1 MADKKQI
8 SCESCGK
15 THEMDSADLLGK
27 KAVPCPECQKDII
40 LADSPGSGQALEPP
54 SRDAAGERP
63 ARRAR
68 PQAVE
73 TEGQKRLL
81 GLRGKM
87 AILFLLI
94 PILLMIVAGG
104 FYLWQLGRMVS
115 VFSDSSSEIVNRLT
129 GDLNSQ
135 YSRQVALQVKQHLD
149 DNPFLRRDNFN
160 TNHDFK
166 LLAVQKVGM
175 TGYTA
180 IYSAPEFDD
189 SWRIWA
195 HVDPEVIGV
204 DMRDL
209 KSKYGAGFDDFW
221 SIVTGVADGSSS
233 SGTYAWTDKDGV
245 EHSNYVVATPV
256 EDTSYVVM
264 AVTPTAEFL
273 RDVKRLETRTGK
285 VASRTRLIIG
295 LILGITILLIG
306 AIVAFYGAQITGKL
320 RSLTEAADRIST
332 GEMDAEI
339 DVKSDDEI
347 GDLAAAI
354 GRMQDSIRI
363 SIERLRRRRNK

>member
-1 MADKKQI
+1 
-8 SCESCGK
+8 
-15 THEMDSADLLGK
+15 MDQADLQGK
-27 KAVPCPECQKDII
+27 NSIPCPECQQDIA
-40 LADSPGSGQALEPP
+40 LKEGSGGQALESP
-54 SRDAAGERP
+54 SGDSGADEKKP
-63 ARRAR
+63 ARKAR
-68 PQAVE
+68 PQAGE
-73 TEGQKRLL
+73 TEAQKRLL
-81 GLRGKM
+81 GLRGKL

-94 PILLMIVAGG
+94 PILLMIIAGG
-104 FYLWQLGRMVS
+104 FYLWQLGRMVN
-115 VFSDSSSEIVNRLT
+115 VFTESSSEIVNRIT
-129 GDLNSQ
+129 GELNAQ
-135 YSRQVALQVKQHLD
+135 YSRQVALQVKRHLE

-160 TNHDFK
+160 SDHQFK

-180 IYSAPEFDD
+180 IYSTPEGNDA
-189 SWRIWA
+189 WRIWA

-209 KSKYGAGFDDFW
+209 KTKYGEGFDSFW
-221 SIVTGVADGSSS
+221 NIVTGVKDGSMSAGAYS
-233 SGTYAWTDKDGV
+233 WKDSDGT

-256 EDTSYVVM
+256 EGTPYVVM

-285 VASRTRLIIG
+285 VASSTRLIIG
-295 LILGITILLIG
+295 FILGITILLIG

-320 RSLTEAADRIST
+320 RSLTQAADRIST